1 MSKLPKEPTERYLHR
16 LSCPNMGYVGN
27 CYKHSGS
34 CAFGDGSFAHITM
47 GCNGDC
53 RRMKIW
59 DTKHGFKGVEFKLQ
73 EIL

>member
-1 MSKLPKEPTERYLHR
+1 MSKLTKEPQERFLHR
-16 LSCPNMGYVGN
+16 LSCPNMGYSCN
-27 CYKHSGS
+27 CYKHSGRV
-34 CAFGDGSFAHITM
+34 AFGDGGFAHITM

-59 DTKHGFKGVEFKLQ
+59 DTKHGYKGVEFKLQ